1 MNAAGTLDKRGT
13 MQRSGRAITSLSRG
27 NLERESR
34 RSPRGK
40 SSLFQHACKTGR
52 AGVLLMHCATAPFCN
67 HCASKAKFSLQ
78 ALGFQDTNP
87 MSLWHAV
94 RLRPLSGNSHSMS

>member
-1 MNAAGTLDKRGT
+1 
-13 MQRSGRAITSLSRG
+13 
-27 NLERESR
+27 
-34 RSPRGK
+34 
-40 SSLFQHACKTGR
+40 
-52 AGVLLMHCATAPFCN
+52 MHCATAPSCE

-78 ALGFQDTNP
+78 ALCFQDTNP